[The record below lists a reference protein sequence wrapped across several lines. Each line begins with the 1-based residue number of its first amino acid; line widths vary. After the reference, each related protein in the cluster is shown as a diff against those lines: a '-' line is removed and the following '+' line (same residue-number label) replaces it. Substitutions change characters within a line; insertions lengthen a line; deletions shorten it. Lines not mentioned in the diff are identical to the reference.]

1 MYLKDYYKILEL
13 EPSASLT
20 EIKKAYRRLALQYH
34 PDKTNNDPYSAA
46 QFTDIKEAYEV
57 LTNPSRKEYYL
68 QQRWYHQSA
77 GRKRT
82 ATVITP
88 VSVLKQALELEKYVS
103 RLDVHRMDKQGLYE
117 YIREIASDEIAG
129 KLNHFNEP
137 AIKKEIVQLLANCS
151 QVLPSEQFRELI
163 EQFKKIDGD
172 QGTVSMLDE
181 KLYQLQKKESR
192 AKYKP
197 VLLFLVV
204 IAICILIY
212 LLST

>member
-13 EPSASLT
+13 EPSASLP
-20 EIKKAYRRLALQYH
+20 EIKKAYRRLALQFH
-34 PDKTNNDPYSAA
+34 PDKTNNDAYSAA

-68 QQRWYHQSA
+68 QQRWYNQSA

-82 ATVITP
+82 ATVVTP

-103 RLDVHRMDKQGLYE
+103 RLDVHRMDKLGLYE
-117 YIREIASDEIAG
+117 YIKEIASDEIAE
-129 KLNHFNEP
+129 KLNQFNEP
-137 AIKKEIVQLLANCS
+137 AIKKEIVRLLVNCS
-151 QVLPSEQFRELI
+151 LVLMPAQFRELMG
-163 EQFKKIDGD
+163 QFKKIAGD
-172 QGTVSMLDE
+172 PGSVSMLDE
-181 KLYQLQKKESR
+181 KLYQLQQKEKR

-197 VLLFLVV
+197 VLLFVVV

-212 LLST
+212 LLSA